1 MFGFLIALP
10 GGKKIRGGGGWG
22 QSSRARRAVLHSFL
36 APCSGE
42 GPCEPHA
49 PASSFP
55 GGTEKGRELQGFSF
69 LAPFSC
75 KDVQR
80 AGGRST
86 LRGAQG
92 AANSGGGGSLKP
104 VQDGVLGSLPPTWQ
118 APPSCPHTCWRCGR
132 DATALPAVHGSCLEQ
147 GGLLLL
153 SLHSTH

>member
-10 GGKKIRGGGGWG
+10 GGKKIKGGGGMGAEQQSQACCAPFIPCSVQWG
-22 QSSRARRAVLHSFL
+22 GALR
-36 APCSGE
+36 APCTCVQFSRGYRE
-42 GPCEPHA
+42 GPRVARLLLPC
-49 PASSFP
+49 SFF
-55 GGTEKGRELQGFSF
+55 LQGCAKSWGKKH
-69 LAPFSC
+69 PE
-75 KDVQR
+75 
-80 AGGRST
+80 RST
-86 LRGAQG
+86 RGCKQQG
-92 AANSGGGGSLKP
+92 GASLKP